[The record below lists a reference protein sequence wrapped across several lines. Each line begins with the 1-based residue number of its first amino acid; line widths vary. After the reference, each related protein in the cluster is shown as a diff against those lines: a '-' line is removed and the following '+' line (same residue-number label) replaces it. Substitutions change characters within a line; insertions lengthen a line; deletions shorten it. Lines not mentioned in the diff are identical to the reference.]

1 MVIFHSSCQQAEPHY
16 RTEFPSLL
24 SRVPSTSSSPPL
36 HFPLTPEGALLNL
49 PILNALRAFASVA
62 VAFDVVAHIWDPA
75 YLHIVPSGSP
85 AVAALPANLHP
96 VAAQLTIP
104 HHPVLDMLPWPSV
117 REKLICM
124 LSMPSLFR
132 PPVAREEGDDDA
144 MASIGGEIRQ
154 STAIVQLAQ
163 DLDDMQDGGGIR
175 VHSDS
180 FTCELHEDSWE
191 IGDVFYKKWWWCLDQ
206 KVIAVSNRRRNE
218 RGLPRLKALL

>member
-1 MVIFHSSCQQAEPHY
+1 M
-16 RTEFPSLL
+16 
-24 SRVPSTSSSPPL
+24 PSTSSSPPL
-36 HFPLTPEGALLNL
+36 NFPLTPEGALLNL

-75 YLHIVPSGSP
+75 YLHIVPPVSP

-96 VAAQLTIP
+96 VAAQLSIP

-124 LSMPSLFR
+124 LSMPSSFR
-132 PPVAREEGDDDA
+132 PPVAQEEGDDDA
-144 MASIGGEIRQ
+144 IASDRVGGGGIRQ
-154 STAIVQLAQ
+154 STAIVQLTQ

-175 VHSDS
+175 VHGDS

-191 IGDVFYKKWWWCLDQ
+191 IGDVFYRKWWWCLDQ
-206 KVIAVSNRRRNE
+206 KVIAMSNNRRKV